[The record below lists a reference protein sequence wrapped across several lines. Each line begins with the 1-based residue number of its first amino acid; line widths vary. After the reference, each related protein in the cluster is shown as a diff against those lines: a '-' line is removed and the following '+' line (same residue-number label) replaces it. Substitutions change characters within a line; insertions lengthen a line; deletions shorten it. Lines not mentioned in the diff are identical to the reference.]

1 MDIKRK
7 FGPNAEL
14 VWKDRRR
21 RWGLPWSFTVYAL
34 TQDKL
39 LIDSGIF
46 NKTLEEVLLYRVID
60 LTIKRSFIQ
69 RIFRLGTIHCC
80 TRDKS
85 TPEFDIIN
93 IRNVVATKELISQT
107 IEESR
112 IRKGYTVRELM
123 GNSAD
128 DGENEHDELM
138 E

>member
-1 MDIKRK
+1 MKIETIWRERKRNI
-7 FGPNAEL
+7 F
-14 VWKDRRR
+14 
-21 RWGLPWSFTVYAL
+21 GLPWSFTVYAL

-60 LTIKRSFIQ
+60 LTIKRSFAQ
-69 RIFRLGTIHCC
+69 RIFGLGTIHCC

-107 IEESR
+107 IEENR
-112 IRKGYTVRELM
+112 IKKGYTVRELM
-123 GNSAD
+123 GNSSD
-128 DGENEHDELM
+128 DGEDEHGELM